1 MVKQLNGVKQNVW
14 WIKGSK
20 IIQRPKSLKC

>member
-1 MVKQLNGVKQNVW
+1 MIKQLNGVTQNVW

-20 IIQRPKSLKC
+20 IIQTTKSLKC